1 MALKALSLL
10 VSLAGALAGLAEK
23 ADLQLLA
30 KKALQKKGLPFQ
42 KAMAV
47 VKGIA
52 EEDRR
57 KAAYPDDDG
66 SCPDEYSNYYSWC
79 VPNCTKK
86 TRDLAKT
93 SCVHCPSHFRTTCAH
108 MG

>member
-1 MALKALSLL
+1 MTSQVQQGQQARRGGKWHALFPMALKVFALL
-10 VSLAGALAGLAEK
+10 VSLTVSSAGLAEK
-23 ADLQLLA
+23 ADLPLKLLA

-79 VPNCTKK
+79 VPNCT
-86 TRDLAKT
+86 
-93 SCVHCPSHFRTTCAH
+93 
-108 MG
+108 